1 MTAPL
6 LPLRSHEGAL
16 ASRTSSFS
24 LGGARAVSHSDARA
38 GTPPPLL
45 ARCPAPPPVATPAS
59 RARAGGRS
67 FSPRSSSRARSS
79 SLAARPLARCWRRTT
94 RPPASRTR
102 SPPSRPRSGPSPR
115 SPAPPPTRRLPT
127 TRRGARG
134 RPRNVAAD
142 AILLPCRSAASADEA
157 EDARSGDANERCSRC
172 FAGVG
177 DVLVPK
183 LLGAGLDPNDPVAAV
198 RCLVAGVPSAIA
210 AGLPIAALVDRCEPV
225 VVDALEAAR
234 DAGDP
239 NADAIAGSFAE
250 ILEPFGPIA
259 LELVGSTGEGE
270 ETDAGASGPEVA
282 RAHSDEAEGH
292 PAAEGP
298 EKKAPSG
305 GNGKPKKTLVVPVDR
320 PAIPEPRPR
329 APGHHGQFLRAA
341 ENADGA
347 SDSAR
352 VPALGAENADARDL
366 GRGPAIEKVRGKTD
380 AAAKAKAKAKAR
392 RRAGAIA
399 GVSAFAVVATVTL
412 ALTARDAARWRARRA
427 LARAIDPES
436 AANAA

>member
-1 MTAPL
+1 MPRAPARRHARLARSRGRTLLLAPL
-6 LPLRSHEGAL
+6 LLACALFVPRGAAARAQLEEDDAPPRLADAFAAL
-16 ASRTSSFS
+16 APA
-24 LGGARAVSHSDARA
+24 LG
-38 GTPPPLL
+38 T
-45 ARCPAPPPVATPAS
+45 
-59 RARAGGRS
+59 
-67 FSPRSSSRARSS
+67 
-79 SLAARPLARCWRRTT
+79 LAALA
-94 RPPASRTR
+94 
-102 SPPSRPRSGPSPR
+102 GPSPDEA
-115 SPAPPPTRRLPT
+115 SPDDAPRCAWTP
-127 TRRGARG
+127 AD
-134 RPRNVAAD
+134 VAAD

-239 NADAIAGSFAE
+239 NADAVAGSFAE

-259 LELVGSTGEGE
+259 LELVGDAEETNFIAETTHGSTGEGE
-270 ETDAGASGPEVA
+270 ETDAGA
-282 RAHSDEAEGH
+282 EGH
-292 PAAEGP
+292 PPAEGP
-298 EKKAPSG
+298 EKNAPSG

-366 GRGPAIEKVRGKTD
+366 GRGPAIEKVRGKTE
-380 AAAKAKAKAKAR
+380 AANANARAKAKAR

>member
-1 MTAPL
+1 MRALRPSRRGRSRAAGGGRRAPRL
-6 LPLRSHEGAL
+6 ADAFAAL
-16 ASRTSSFS
+16 APA
-24 LGGARAVSHSDARA
+24 LG
-38 GTPPPLL
+38 T
-45 ARCPAPPPVATPAS
+45 
-59 RARAGGRS
+59 
-67 FSPRSSSRARSS
+67 
-79 SLAARPLARCWRRTT
+79 LAALA
-94 RPPASRTR
+94 
-102 SPPSRPRSGPSPR
+102 GPSPDEA
-115 SPAPPPTRRLPT
+115 SPDDAPRCAWTP
-127 TRRGARG
+127 AD
-134 RPRNVAAD
+134 VAAD

-239 NADAIAGSFAE
+239 NADAVAGSFAE

-270 ETDAGASGPEVA
+270 ETDAGASGPEAA
-282 RAHSDEAEGH
+282 REHSDEAEGH
-292 PAAEGP
+292 PDAEGP
-298 EKKAPSG
+298 EKNAPSG

-366 GRGPAIEKVRGKTD
+366 GRGPAIEKVRGKTE
-380 AAAKAKAKAKAR
+380 ATKAKAKAKAR

>member
-1 MTAPL
+1 MPRASARRHARLARSRGRTLLLAPL
-6 LPLRSHEGAL
+6 LLACALFVPRGAAARALLEEDDAPPRLADAFAAL
-16 ASRTSSFS
+16 APA
-24 LGGARAVSHSDARA
+24 LG
-38 GTPPPLL
+38 T
-45 ARCPAPPPVATPAS
+45 
-59 RARAGGRS
+59 
-67 FSPRSSSRARSS
+67 
-79 SLAARPLARCWRRTT
+79 LAALA
-94 RPPASRTR
+94 
-102 SPPSRPRSGPSPR
+102 GPSPDEA
-115 SPAPPPTRRLPT
+115 SPDDAPRCAWTP
-127 TRRGARG
+127 AD
-134 RPRNVAAD
+134 VAAD

-239 NADAIAGSFAE
+239 NADAVAGSFAE

-259 LELVGSTGEGE
+259 LTLVGDAEETNFIAETTQGSTGEGE

-292 PAAEGP
+292 PPAEGP
-298 EKKAPSG
+298 EKRAPSG

>member
-1 MTAPL
+1 MPRAPARRHARLARSRGRTLLLAPL
-6 LPLRSHEGAL
+6 RLACALFVPRGAAARALLEEDDAPPRLADAFAAL
-16 ASRTSSFS
+16 APA
-24 LGGARAVSHSDARA
+24 LG
-38 GTPPPLL
+38 T
-45 ARCPAPPPVATPAS
+45 
-59 RARAGGRS
+59 
-67 FSPRSSSRARSS
+67 
-79 SLAARPLARCWRRTT
+79 LAALA
-94 RPPASRTR
+94 
-102 SPPSRPRSGPSPR
+102 GPSPDEA
-115 SPAPPPTRRLPT
+115 SPDDAPRCAWTP
-127 TRRGARG
+127 AD
-134 RPRNVAAD
+134 VAAD

-270 ETDAGASGPEVA
+270 ETDAGASGPEAA